1 MALDRVAL
9 DPVSDALV
17 GARMISVIFIRV
29 FIGLT
34 SNTAKPNTADTNADT
49 DADTSVN
56 TNTDVDNK
64 MLRCVTLHK
73 INSRWMDVLNTH
85 AMKIYE
91 VYNTDENIGPAPA
104 GACSRPKSQLPASWI
119 SSCKSKGRM
128 KRTGERKQKIR
139 GKTQKVAGK
148 RIKGKKYGGPLP
160 DYSA

>member
-1 MALDRVAL
+1 MALDVVAL
-9 DPVSDALV
+9 DLVSDALV

-34 SNTAKPNTADTNADT
+34 PNTAKPNTADTDTNAD
-49 DADTSVN
+49 AD
-56 TNTDVDNK
+56 TNTDVNNK

-73 INSRWMDVLNTH
+73 INSTWMDVLNTL

-104 GACSRPKSQLPASWI
+104 GVCSRPKSKLPASWI
-119 SSCKSKGRM
+119 ASCKSKGRM
-128 KRTGERKQKIR
+128 KRTGDRKQKIH

-148 RIKGKKYGGPLP
+148 RIKGRKYGGPLP